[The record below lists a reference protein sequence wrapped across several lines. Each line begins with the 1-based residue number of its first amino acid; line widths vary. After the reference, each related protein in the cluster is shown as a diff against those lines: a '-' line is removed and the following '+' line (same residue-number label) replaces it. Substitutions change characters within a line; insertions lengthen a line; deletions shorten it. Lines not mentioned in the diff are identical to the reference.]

1 MRSDTAGVR
10 SFVAGVRLLAAGVRL
25 PEAGVR
31 LLAAGVRLLAAGVR
45 SVVEGVLL
53 LAAGVLLAEGV
64 LPADVEGVLL
74 LAAGVLPVEGVRDAL
89 AALRLS
95 PCTLPAVVFGRAEIW
110 PLAALLEARLAA
122 LDGEVRVAEP
132 VRGGVVVVLPSP
144 LEVTVLLFRFTCA
157 PELGAA

>member
-64 LPADVEGVLL
+64 LPVVEGVLL

>member
-1 MRSDTAGVR
+1 M
-10 SFVAGVRLLAAGVRL
+10 LAAGVRL

-31 LLAAGVRLLAAGVR
+31 LLAAGVRLPVAGVR
-45 SVVEGVLL
+45 SV
-53 LAAGVLLAEGV
+53 
-64 LPADVEGVLL
+64 VEGVLL